1 MVSNRGP
8 VGPRVP
14 KEEFMR
20 ALGLDLENADHESY
34 YRAMR
39 VCEAVIF
46 DIGQAADI
54 PLG

>member
-1 MVSNRGP
+1 MVLNRGP

-20 ALGLDLENADHESY
+20 ALGLDHENTDHESY

-39 VCEAVIF
+39 VCGISHLYHAP
-46 DIGQAADI
+46 GS
-54 PLG
+54 